1 MRITELFNI
10 QSIALDSAAADQA
23 QIIDELVELQ
33 ATHGNLTDKAAY
45 KAAIYARE
53 AEAST
58 YVDNGITV
66 PHARA
71 ACVTRP
77 SLAALR
83 LKTPVQY
90 NADDD
95 GKTDLLFMIAA
106 PENGSLHIDMLARL
120 MQMLMNEDFVAKLRA
135 AKTPKEFLDTI
146 DAQEEAQFGNES
158 FTQEELPA
166 TYRVLAVTA
175 CPNGIAHTYMAAEAL
190 NKAAQKLGI
199 PCKVETNG
207 SDGPQNVLT
216 SDEIAACDGIIVA
229 ADKNVETDRFDGKP
243 VLFAHVDDGIHKPEQ
258 LLQSVLDGKVPV
270 FHSTVRESD
279 KNLLEQNR
287 GGSAKDS
294 LGHTLYKHLMYG
306 ISHMIPFVVV
316 GGMPECVMQFAETK
330 DYILV
335 RHTQDT
341 ILASYLN
348 DMSKYNNL
356 NEIKKTRLAYDN
368 ITVQLSK
375 KNTRFQY
382 KLIKKGGRASEF
394 ENAIEWLCL
403 SGIVSQVYKVEQI
416 KKPLE
421 NYRDIDAFKIYVSDL
436 GLLCAKKD
444 LAAND
449 ILYMVEE
456 INDFKGGMAENYV
469 NVQLSINGYHTYYW
483 ESERGAEIDFI
494 IQRDGQLIPIE
505 VKSADN
511 TRAKSLKVYMD
522 TYKPA
527 YAIKLSAKNFGF
539 EDNKK
544 IVPLYAAFCI

>member
-1 MRITELFNI
+1 MGKTYSILEFGRTHYENVAYFNFETNPKLNDAFAENI
-10 QSIALDSAAADQA
+10 DPDYLIPILSGIARQTIVKGKTLIVFDEVQFCERALASLKYFCEDAPEHHIIAVSSLLGVAVNRTKFSFPVGKVDIKTLYPMDMEEFMLALGEEDLVA
-23 QIIDELVELQ
+23 QIKECFSTNTPLPSALHDAAMQFYRQYLVL
-33 ATHGNLTDKAAY
+33 
-45 KAAIYARE
+45 
-53 AEAST
+53 
-58 YVDNGITV
+58 
-66 PHARA
+66 
-71 ACVTRP
+71 
-77 SLAALR
+77 
-83 LKTPVQY
+83 
-90 NADDD
+90 
-95 GKTDLLFMIAA
+95 
-106 PENGSLHIDMLARL
+106 
-120 MQMLMNEDFVAKLRA
+120 
-135 AKTPKEFLDTI
+135 
-146 DAQEEAQFGNES
+146 
-158 FTQEELPA
+158 
-166 TYRVLAVTA
+166 
-175 CPNGIAHTYMAAEAL
+175 
-190 NKAAQKLGI
+190 
-199 PCKVETNG
+199 
-207 SDGPQNVLT
+207 
-216 SDEIAACDGIIVA
+216 
-229 ADKNVETDRFDGKP
+229 
-243 VLFAHVDDGIHKPEQ
+243 
-258 LLQSVLDGKVPV
+258 
-270 FHSTVRESD
+270 
-279 KNLLEQNR
+279 
-287 GGSAKDS
+287 
-294 LGHTLYKHLMYG
+294 
-306 ISHMIPFVVV
+306 
-316 GGMPECVMQFAETK
+316 GGMPKCVMQFAETK

-456 INDFKGGMAENYV
+456 LSDFKGGMAENYV
-469 NVQLSINGYHTYYW
+469 NVQLTMNGYHTYYW

-511 TRAKSLKVYMD
+511 TKAKSLKVYMD

-544 IVPLYAAFCI
+544 IVPLYASFCI

>member
-1 MRITELFNI
+1 MYRKIMIFLEAWKNSVHRKPLI
-10 QSIALDSAAADQA
+10 
-23 QIIDELVELQ
+23 LQ
-33 ATHGNLTDKAAY
+33 G
-45 KAAIYARE
+45 ARQ
-53 AEAST
+53 
-58 YVDNGITV
+58 V
-66 PHARA
+66 
-71 ACVTRP
+71 
-77 SLAALR
+77 
-83 LKTPVQY
+83 
-90 NADDD
+90 
-95 GKTDLLFMIAA
+95 GKTYSILEFGRTHY
-106 PENGSLHIDMLARL
+106 EN
-120 MQMLMNEDFVAKLRA
+120 VAY
-135 AKTPKEFLDTI
+135 FN
-146 DAQEEAQFGNES
+146 F
-158 FTQEELPA
+158 
-166 TYRVLAVTA
+166 
-175 CPNGIAHTYMAAEAL
+175 
-190 NKAAQKLGI
+190 
-199 PCKVETNG
+199 ETNPKLNETFEENISPDYLIPILSHIAG
-207 SDGPQNVLT
+207 QTIVKEKTLIVFDEIQFCERALT
-216 SDEIAACDGIIVA
+216 SLKYFCENAPDYHIIVA
-229 ADKNVETDRFDGKP
+229 GSLLGVAVNRAKFSFP
-243 VLFAHVDDGIHKPEQ
+243 V
-258 LLQSVLDGKVPV
+258 GKV
-270 FHSTVRESD
+270 D
-279 KNLLEQNR
+279 MK
-287 GGSAKDS
+287 
-294 LGHTLYKHLMYG
+294 TLYPMDMEEFMLALGENDLVEQIKKCFQTNTPLPSALHDASMQLYRQYL
-306 ISHMIPFVVV
+306 VV
-316 GGMPECVMQFAETK
+316 GGMPECVMHFAETK

-348 DMSKYNNL
+348 DMGKYNTPNKV
-356 NEIKKTRLAYDN
+356 KKIMLVYDS
-368 ITVQLSK
+368 ITVQLSR

-382 KLIKKGGRASEF
+382 KLIKRGGRASEF

-527 YAIKLSAKNFGF
+527 YAIKLSAKNFGL